1 MPKTNIAEKKM
12 KKYNLAVTGNGYK
25 ITMDFGNIG
34 EKIDIAQLVL
44 DQQVW
49 QDMQRYMP
57 MDTNTLISDT
67 NKLNTGIAG
76 TGKVYAYPPTNPYG
90 HYQYEGIVYKDPV
103 YNFAGL
109 YDPDR
114 GWFSRRGVKKVP
126 STQLLKY
133 SQPLAKR
140 HWAEEAIKRHGNEWV
155 DLVRRTLNT

>member
-126 STQLLKY
+126 SNQLLKY
-133 SQPLAKR
+133 SQPDARR